1 MATRA
6 KPVPKPDSPTAK
18 SAAQK
23 PPPYMESAPR
33 LLCVKT
39 CQSLSGKSDLTY
51 HLGELKSEIYLRLF
65 RNSGA
70 GVFSKDWIPFNTI
83 SQGVPLTPF
92 STKAIAALIK
102 SKSFNTPGFL
112 MAILKEEALIRAEK
126 RLWQWAG
133 EQDFLARIQKLI
145 DKKKAPLDS

>member
-6 KPVPKPDSPTAK
+6 KPIAKPIAK
-18 SAAQK
+18 PENPAAQK
-23 PPPYMESAPR
+23 PPPYLENTPR
-33 LLCVKT
+33 LLYART
-39 CQSLSGKSDLTY
+39 CKSLSGKSELTY

-65 RNSGA
+65 MNSGA

>member
-6 KPVPKPDSPTAK
+6 KPIAKPIPRPENP
-18 SAAQK
+18 AAQK
-23 PPPYMESAPR
+23 PPPYKESTPR
-33 LLCVKT
+33 LLYART
-39 CQSLSGKSDLTY
+39 CKSLSGKSELTY

-65 RNSGA
+65 MNSGA